1 MKKFTQYT
9 VSTIPQNN
17 ELISGMLWQ
26 FDFAGITEVD
36 NGLTIFVDPENIV
49 SEEEIALVLESAKN
63 EGFITEYYIQT
74 NIVEDKN
81 WNEEYERNVKVIQVS
96 ERLVIKPSFKQ
107 YDTKENEIVI
117 TIDPKMS
124 FGTGEHETTKLVLTI
139 LEKYIS
145 PGNFVLDIGSGTG
158 ILAIAS
164 VLLGAKRAIGIDN
177 DEWCLLNGNENVKLN
192 SLEDKVEIRLGEIGQ
207 IEENNF
213 DLILA
218 NINKHILLEIAPDL
232 RAKIKKTGKLILS
245 GLLESDEDEILSKY
259 FLSQFEMIESKQFGD
274 WIAIVFKVSN
284 SH

>member
-1 MKKFTQYT
+1 MKKFIQYT
-9 VSTIPQNN
+9 VSTTPHNN

-36 NGLTIFVDPENIV
+36 NLLNIFVDPENII
-49 SEEEIALVLESAKN
+49 SENEIALVLEAAKN
-63 EGFITEYYIQT
+63 EGFITEYFIHT
-74 NIVEDKN
+74 SIVEDKN
-81 WNEEYERNVKVIQVS
+81 WNEEYEKSVKVIEVS
-96 ERLVIKPSFKQ
+96 ERLVIKPSFKE
-107 YDTKENEIVI
+107 YNPKENQIVI

-124 FGTGEHETTKLVLTI
+124 FGTGEHETTKLILTI

-145 PGNFVLDIGSGTG
+145 PGDFVLDVGSGTG

-164 VLLGAKRAIGIDN
+164 VMLGAKKAIGIDN

-192 SLEDKVEIRLGEIGQ
+192 SLEEKVEIRLGEISQ
-207 IEENNF
+207 IEEKNF

-218 NINKHILLEIAPDL
+218 NINKHILLEVTPHIKS
-232 RAKIKKTGKLILS
+232 KIKKTGKLILS
-245 GLLESDEDEILSKY
+245 GLLESDADEILSKY
-259 FLSQFEMIESKQFGD
+259 SLSQFEMIEKKQFGD